1 MTVSFRL
8 MTPGVENVCG
18 AVHVTFGPLPLN
30 VPASADHVNVSCDA
44 GVSASVTVAATDSAS
59 SRSANCAGSLGFD
72 PFATIVLM
80 TGGAFTTYMKPAA
93 SAADWPLVVT

>member
-1 MTVSFRL
+1 

-44 GVSASVTVAATDSAS
+44 GVSASVTVAATGAKTQD
-59 SRSANCAGSLGFD
+59 FK
-72 PFATIVLM
+72 FAM
-80 TGGAFTTYMKPAA
+80 PAA
-93 SAADWPLVVT
+93 K